1 MFSWDFDAPTGT
13 YKNHKL
19 SNRLLENALENSV
32 AMPYVDV
39 QEDFGKSMGESMTF
53 TRFTHITEPTGDASL
68 NELNNIPEVAFSL
81 STHAIS
87 VTEHGI
93 AVPYTNKMGTLSKF
107 DIDSAIQRTLMEQKR
122 LVLDSSAL
130 TIMKAV
136 NVKYVPTSATGS
148 SKTYNGTASGT
159 AVAALSYFHL
169 TDISTELF
177 DNLRVPYWENDQYI
191 GIFRAKTLATVR
203 QDSQF
208 VEWNKYTNAQ
218 AKAKGEVG
226 TVERIRLVETNHSSA
241 RALPDV
247 GSNNFGSGVVFGR
260 DICAM
265 VEAETP
271 HLRAAIPTDFGRF
284 RSIAWYG
291 IYGFGQLFPGATT
304 EATSRG
310 VSRGLHVTSA

>member
-1 MFSWDFDAPTGT
+1 MFSWDFDAPSGT
-13 YKNHKL
+13 YKNHKI
-19 SNRLLENALENSV
+19 SNRLLETALENSV

-53 TRFTHITEPTGDASL
+53 TRFTHIDEPVNPAL
-68 NELNNIPEVAFSL
+68 NELSTIPEVAFSL
-81 STHAIS
+81 STHAIT
-87 VTEHGI
+87 VTENGV

-107 DIDSAIQRTLMEQKR
+107 DIDSSIQRTLMEQKR
-122 LVLDSSAL
+122 LVLDSESL
-130 TIMKAV
+130 TVMKSV
-136 NVKYVPTSATGS
+136 NVKYVPTSATAA
-148 SKTYNGTASGT
+148 SKTYNGTPSGT
-159 AVAALSYFHL
+159 AVAALSYFHIS
-169 TDISTELF
+169 DISMELF

-218 AKAKGEVG
+218 AKAKGEIG
-226 TVERIRLVETNHSSA
+226 TVERIRFIETNHSFS

-260 DICAM
+260 DIAAM

-291 IYGFGQLFPGATT
+291 IYGFGLLFPGATT

-310 VSRGLHVTSA
+310 VTRGLHVTSA